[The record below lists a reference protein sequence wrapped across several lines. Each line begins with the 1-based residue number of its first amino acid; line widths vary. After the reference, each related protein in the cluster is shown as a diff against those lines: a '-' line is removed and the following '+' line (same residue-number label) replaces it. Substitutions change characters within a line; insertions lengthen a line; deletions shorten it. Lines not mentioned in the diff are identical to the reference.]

1 MKALQRWTCLTCGLL
16 LATASTV
23 SADDAAPAAERVTFK
38 SSDGV
43 EVVGD
48 YYAPPEGKKKA
59 PCAICVHMYPSD
71 RTSWKPLVPDL
82 HQLGFAVLAYD
93 IRGAGESILPE
104 NKYLRRLYS
113 DRDTKLFSEAYR
125 DAEAAA
131 KWLGKKKQCDADRI
145 VMIGASV
152 GCSISIDYAGRDPH
166 VLGVVCLSPGKDYMG
181 IDSFKQIKKLG
192 TRPVLLISPEA
203 EKAAPQALAK
213 RYKAATVEIKP
224 GDADLHGTAML
235 AAGFGPALMKQIAE
249 FADQSVSSAPAA
261 TPPAATPPAGKKT
274 KKS

>member
-1 MKALQRWTCLTCGLL
+1 MTAMQRCAWLVGGLL
-16 LATASTV
+16 LATALTV
-23 SADDAAPAAERVTFK
+23 SADDATPPAAERVTFK
-38 SSDGV
+38 TSDGV

-59 PCAICVHMYPSD
+59 PCAICVHMYPAD
-71 RTSWKPLVPDL
+71 RTSWQPLVPDL
-82 HQLGFAVLAYD
+82 HRLGFAVLAYD
-93 IRGAGESILPE
+93 IRGAGESLLPE
-104 NKYLRRLYS
+104 HKYLRRMYS

-131 KWLGKKKQCDADRI
+131 KWLGKKKECDADRI

-152 GCSISIDYAGRDPH
+152 GCSISIDYAGRDRH

-181 IDSFKQIKKLG
+181 IDSLKQIRKLG
-192 TRPVLLISPEA
+192 SRPVLLIAPEE

-213 RYKAATVEIKP
+213 RYKSATVEIKP

-235 AAGFGPALMKQIAE
+235 AADFGPALMKQIAE
-249 FADQSVSSAPAA
+249 FSEQSVSAAP
-261 TPPAATPPAGKKT
+261 PPGKKT
-274 KKS
+274 K

>member
-1 MKALQRWTCLTCGLL
+1 MTVMQRWAWLAGGLL
-16 LATASTV
+16 FAAASTA
-23 SADDAAPAAERVTFK
+23 SADDATPPAAERVTFK
-38 SSDGV
+38 TSDGV

-59 PCAICVHMYPSD
+59 PCAICVHMYPAD
-71 RTSWKPLVPDL
+71 RTSWTPLVPDL
-82 HQLGFAVLAYD
+82 HRLGFAVLAYD
-93 IRGAGESILPE
+93 IRGAGESLLPE
-104 NKYLRRLYS
+104 NKYLRRMYS
-113 DRDTKLFSEAYR
+113 DRDTKLFSEAYH

-131 KWLGKKKQCDADRI
+131 KWLGKKKECDADRI

-181 IDSFKQIKKLG
+181 IDSVKQIKKLG
-192 TRPVLLISPEA
+192 SRPVLLVAPEA

-213 RYKAATVEIKP
+213 RYKAATVDIKP

-235 AAGFGPALMKQIAE
+235 SADFGPALMKQIAE
-249 FADQSVSSAPAA
+249 FAEQSVSAAP
-261 TPPAATPPAGKKT
+261 PPA
-274 KKS
+274 KKSKKS